1 MGEISERIRFAKEK
15 NLQVYIESEKG
26 THFSA
31 FVYDID
37 PQYHRFFWGNDP
49 KPAPQETRKW
59 MRFENVSS
67 VRFNKAGEQ
76 AYQEV
81 KQTASFSKRKLSK
94 KQIESYFQ

>member
-1 MGEISERIRFAKEK
+1 MGEISEGIRFAKEK

-49 KPAPQETRKW
+49 KPAP
-59 MRFENVSS
+59 
-67 VRFNKAGEQ
+67 
-76 AYQEV
+76 
-81 KQTASFSKRKLSK
+81 
-94 KQIESYFQ
+94 